1 MFAKAFLITGLA
13 LLLWTVVPRP
23 SGAHGHKVTYRVRAY
38 DTLWTI
44 AAAHYHGDMR
54 DAVWRIQTANHLGGA
69 AIRPGQSL
77 VLP

>member
-44 AAAHYHGDMR
+44 AAA
-54 DAVWRIQTANHLGGA
+54 ANEERARGA
-69 AIRPGQSL
+69 ACRRRAPRGTEEDEVEVHAPRS
-77 VLP
+77 